1 MSTATI
7 AAITGSALSDDHDS
21 RVELVA
27 DAFPPHS
34 EAATA
39 EHGFL
44 VAPSTDIP

>member
-1 MSTATI
+1 MSAATI
-7 AAITGSALSDDHDS
+7 SAITDSALSDDLDS
-21 RVELVA
+21 CVELVA

-39 EHGFL
+39 ELSFQ